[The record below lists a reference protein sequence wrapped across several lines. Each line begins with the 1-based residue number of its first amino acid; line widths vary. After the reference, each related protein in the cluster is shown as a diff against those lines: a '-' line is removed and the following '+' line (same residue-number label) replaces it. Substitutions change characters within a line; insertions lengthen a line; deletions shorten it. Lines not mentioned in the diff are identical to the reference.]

1 MKTYRIIT
9 IGCQMNKSDSERIA
23 TCLDD
28 VGYEK
33 AENQEQA
40 SLVVLMTCGIRQSA
54 EDRVYGLAH
63 KIRKENKNAKI
74 LLTGCL
80 SERKDVIKRL
90 KDKVDIWLPINQILN
105 LKKILAC
112 KEFKNLEINPCD
124 YLKIKPKYTSA
135 FSAFVP
141 IGNGCDNFCS
151 YCVVPYARGHEVY
164 RSAEEI
170 LREIEYLIGRGYKE
184 IILIAQNVNSYKS
197 CDTRYVNLITRNF
210 KQLEHQSLPLSFP
223 AERQRGEGNLGDEKQ
238 GCVNFSALLKKANS
252 IPGNFWI
259 RFVTSHPKD
268 VSDDLILAIAEC
280 EKVCKHIHLPAQAGD
295 NDILK
300 SMNRKYKIEHYLG
313 LIKKIKNSVKSEL
326 PVAITTDIIVGFPG
340 ETKEQFGSTIKLFK
354 KVKYDMAYI
363 ARYSPR
369 YGTAAEKIKDNVTA
383 DEKRKREE
391 ELMKIL
397 KKTALENNQKYLSKI
412 VKVLVE
418 GLNKKGLLFG
428 KTETNKIVKFFGDEK
443 YIGKFINIKIIEVEG
458 FSLRGVLEK

>member
-1 MKTYRIIT
+1 MKTYHIIT

-23 TCLDD
+23 AYLDNI
-28 VGYEK
+28 GYKEAK
-33 AENQEQA
+33 NQKQA
-40 SLVVLMTCGIRQSA
+40 DLIVLTTCGIRQSA

-63 KIRKENKNAKI
+63 KIKKENKNAKI

-80 SERKDVIKRL
+80 SERKDVVKRL
-90 KDKVDIWLPINQILN
+90 KDKVDIWLPINQIIN

-112 KEFKNLEINPCD
+112 KEFKNSEIKACD

-151 YCVVPYARGHEVY
+151 YCVVPYARGREVY
-164 RSAEEI
+164 RDVDEI
-170 LREIEYLIGRGYKE
+170 LSEVKDLVEQGYKE

-197 CDTRYVNLITRNF
+197 GIRNQELGIKDQGKRESNYIDFSRLLRLINNI
-210 KQLEHQSLPLSFP
+210 S
-223 AERQRGEGNLGDEKQ
+223 GD
-238 GCVNFSALLKKANS
+238 
-252 IPGNFWI
+252 FWI

-268 VSDDLILAIAEC
+268 MSDDLILAIAEC
-280 EKVCKHIHLPAQAGD
+280 KKVCKHIHLPAQAGD

-313 LIKKIKNSVKSEL
+313 LIKKIKNSVKGEL

-340 ETKEQFGSTIKLFK
+340 ETKGQFGNTVKLFK

-369 YGTAAEKIKDNVTA
+369 YGTVAEKIKDNIPA

-397 KKTALENNQKYLSKI
+397 KKTALENNQKYLSKT

-418 GLNKKGLLFG
+418 GFNKKGLLFG
-428 KTETNKIVKFFGDEK
+428 KTETNKIVKFLGDEK
-443 YIGKFINIKIIEVEG
+443 YIGKFINIKIIEVEN